1 MSRLW
6 RTDERT
12 DGGKWKIG
20 QCSVGP
26 EPAITSEC
34 FSETTIL
41 FEAVLNALPSVDSF
55 FLMGGT
61 LTAYI
66 VFKELDKAGANVSRS
81 EILFV
86 LALKIV
92 PNQAH
97 NNLNPVLRPSLSAP
111 HHPIRAHHGGHHHRP
126 PPPRLWT
133 SVALLCFSCRG
144 APPYLIIRCS

>member
-1 MSRLW
+1 MNF
-6 RTDERT
+6 
-12 DGGKWKIG
+12 
-20 QCSVGP
+20 
-26 EPAITSEC
+26 TSNC
-34 FSETTIL
+34 PSETTIL

-66 VFKELDKAGANVSRS
+66 VFKELDKAGANISRS

-97 NNLNPVLRPSLSAP
+97 NNLDPVLRPSLSAP
-111 HHPIRAHHGGHHHRP
+111 HHPLRAHHGGHHHRP